1 MPISKDDE
9 KWILDILLG
18 PLEGVRNRRKFIENE
33 WLQNYRAWR
42 GWPTY
47 NYMLPLADGAIHYF
61 IPHARRTIERGN
73 SRIKKLLLPRSKF
86 FQSFPRDMYSH
97 ENAQYVDSY
106 LDFIYSEKIEKNR
119 LIGSLVRSLQLYNF
133 SVLGTSIKVTNDEV
147 WPCQQDVD
155 PFSFYIFPDT
165 AGTRDEAQIIFQDII
180 IPYQVYYSFVDR
192 DDPEHSLYDYVSADK
207 LTTPIWPYHLIERL
221 AYAGLSSPSD
231 FMHGTGNYTRKTE
244 EDLKKESKEFI
255 NSFTKRN
262 NAFFQGSKVYFRLG
276 GKWFYTVICYNTQ
289 EPCLVRLDEEEN
301 TPLYR
306 WANERP
312 LPGELYTSSSQMD
325 DIRTLQTLANNALSQ
340 VESNR
345 SVVAEPPVARDRN
358 IATRTEQYVY
368 GPRRIWYVEGD
379 SIQAFKTIDVHDTG
393 PEGLR
398 VFQVILGLMDRGNG
412 GTIAEG
418 QPGRNMP
425 RAGFAVNNLVNL
437 SLADTEDSATC
448 IEESLLTPGIG
459 DIYHVTLEYI
469 PTSQLIKIP
478 GKAGNLPKVFNKLDL
493 RGNYTFKWQCSL
505 EFRDTQQV
513 ADSLTK
519 LLEILANPQTMQLL
533 QSQGKQVNF
542 ASLIQ
547 TLFVYSVGE
556 EGLDDIIIDAP
567 PMQPMQP
574 QGMQGGMQGGMQPQ
588 LQGGGQQGSIPPQIQ
603 QALQGLQKGG
613 TGNVQ

>member
-47 NYMLPLADGAIHYF
+47 NYMLPLAD
-61 IPHARRTIERGN
+61 
-73 SRIKKLLLPRSKF
+73 
-86 FQSFPRDMYSH
+86 
-97 ENAQYVDSY
+97 
-106 LDFIYSEKIEKNR
+106 
-119 LIGSLVRSLQLYNF
+119 
-133 SVLGTSIKVTNDEV
+133 
-147 WPCQQDVD
+147 
-155 PFSFYIFPDT
+155 
-165 AGTRDEAQIIFQDII
+165 EAQIIFQDII

-207 LTTPIWPYHLIERL
+207 LTKPIWPYHLIERL

-301 TPLYR
+301 TPLNR

-345 SVVAEPPVARDRN
+345 SLVAEPPVARDRN

-368 GPRRIWYVEGD
+368 GPRRIWDVEGD
-379 SIQAFKTIDVHDTG
+379 PNNIFKTIQIQDTG
-393 PEGLR
+393 PEGIR
-398 VFQVILGLMDRGNG
+398 AFQIYLGLM
-412 GTIAEG
+412 
-418 QPGRNMP
+418 
-425 RAGFAVNNLVNL
+425 
-437 SLADTEDSATC
+437 
-448 IEESLLTPGIG
+448 
-459 DIYHVTLEYI
+459 
-469 PTSQLIKIP
+469 
-478 GKAGNLPKVFNKLDL
+478 
-493 RGNYTFKWQCSL
+493 
-505 EFRDTQQV
+505 
-513 ADSLTK
+513 
-519 LLEILANPQTMQLL
+519 
-533 QSQGKQVNF
+533 
-542 ASLIQ
+542 
-547 TLFVYSVGE
+547 
-556 EGLDDIIIDAP
+556 
-567 PMQPMQP
+567 
-574 QGMQGGMQGGMQPQ
+574 
-588 LQGGGQQGSIPPQIQ
+588 
-603 QALQGLQKGG
+603 
-613 TGNVQ
+613 